1 MQTYQTILQRQV
13 ASQERTER
21 RYQEIHCSS
30 TRANC
35 EQRYSIEGKQTS
47 HPGVTGGRTRQATLG
62 PPRYCQMSSESPRF
76 SVVAR
81 DWKAAR
87 RECKILPSVHYAQI
101 STSRTT
107 YIPSTLPEY
116 PWERIAT
123 DLFKW
128 KKSSYLLLVDYYSRF
143 IEIVKL
149 SIKYD
154 ISRRNSTHEVSL
166 CTLWD
171 SQRNCL

>member
-1 MQTYQTILQRQV
+1 MNKGILLRGSRLVIPASLADVLDKLHSGHQGIAKCRQR
-13 ASQERTER
+13 
-21 RYQEIHCSS
+21 
-30 TRANC
+30 
-35 EQRYSIEGKQTS
+35 
-47 HPGVTGGRTRQATLG
+47 
-62 PPRYCQMSSESPRF
+62 
-76 SVVAR
+76 AR
-81 DWKAAR
+81 D
-87 RECKILPSVHYAQI
+87 SVWWPGIGRQLEGSVRYYQVCTMHRFQPAEPL
-101 STSRTT
+101 
-107 YIPSTLPEY
+107 IPSTLPEY

-154 ISRRNSTHEVSL
+154 INRRNSTHEVSL